1 MLDWDNSPIRG
12 QRTSIFGWESPVL
25 YPPPEDT
32 LMDSPWYKEF
42 KNNFNPGFKNWTK
55 LLPKLD
61 LEFTDQYTGC
71 YCGYW
76 SLKAKS
82 TSQEAISMIYNYLNQ
97 LLPVKVT
104 TKMNSQRAQ
113 NDLKV
118 NTYSTTICGTYDL
131 RTYSMNFEKFV
142 RIRLRNPGYL
152 SVEKI
157 FTHQ

>member
-12 QRTSIFGWESPVL
+12 QRRSIFEWESPVL
-25 YPPPEDT
+25 YPPPDENA
-32 LMDSPWYKEF
+32 MDSPWYKEF
-42 KNNFNPGFKNWTK
+42 TNNFVPKYKNWSK
-55 LLPKLD
+55 LLPKLE

-76 SLKAKS
+76 TVNVKS
-82 TSQEAISMIYNYLNQ
+82 TSQEAISMIYNYLSQ
-97 LLPVKVT
+97 LQALTVSSY
-104 TKMNSQRAQ
+104 MNSARAQ
-113 NDLKV
+113 NDLGV
-118 NTYSTTICGTYDL
+118 NTYFTIINGKYDL
-131 RTYSMNFEKFV
+131 RTTGMDLEKFV